1 MVRATTEA
9 RTLRR
14 VSGSQSNNSPHGDAN
29 KDNARDARPVAL
41 PLAILPLH
49 QQRYSCHGCGN
60 CCRDFTVQLRP
71 HDLEKLRAQDWETKL
86 GAPVTTEFRG
96 VTYLR
101 QRDDGACVFL
111 MDDGLCRIH
120 KEYGF
125 TEKPIACQMFPFV
138 PIPDDRRTRVGLSFA
153 CQSVRENK
161 GAELQS
167 HANDVDRMTRAVPE
181 TRVATYTAMLADAMG
196 AKDGELDALSHAI
209 DAYLA
214 RNDLTMRD
222 RFDGLS
228 WVAASLGRAKLA
240 EVRAK
245 RFRELVA
252 LLVSALPAELEHLP
266 LEAVLP
272 KQERLLRQAVYAR
285 LEDVQVHHA
294 KSKGRWRTVL
304 AQLLASRA
312 FTRGKGR
319 IPSVARGLLGDV
331 SFDLIRGIPVLS
343 ESPDRDAIEDLL
355 VRYARATIIGG
366 RAWGAGYY
374 GWPAVRGLQALVLN
388 IACAA
393 WLARALAASRGHA
406 HVTIDDARDALGR
419 IDRHAGRAPWLGSV
433 GERLR
438 LEYFR
443 LDDGRRRIVRESI

>member
-1 MVRATTEA
+1 
-9 RTLRR
+9 
-14 VSGSQSNNSPHGDAN
+14 VSESKPI
-29 KDNARDARPVAL
+29 AL
-41 PLAILPLH
+41 PLVVLPVPG
-49 QQRYSCHGCGN
+49 QRYSCHGCGN

-71 HDLEKLRAQDWETKL
+71 ADLEKLHAQGWEEKL
-86 GAPVTTEFRG
+86 GMPVTAEFRG

-101 QRDDGACVFL
+101 QREDGACVFL
-111 MDDGLCRIH
+111 MEDGLCRIH
-120 KEYGF
+120 KDYGF
-125 TEKPIACQMFPFV
+125 AEKPIACQMFPFV
-138 PIPDDRRTRVGLSFA
+138 PVPDDRRTRVGISFA

-161 GAELQS
+161 GAELGT
-167 HANDVDRMTRAVPE
+167 HTPEIDRMTRAVPE
-181 TRVATYTAMLADAMG
+181 TRLATYTAMLADAMG
-196 AKDGELDALSHAI
+196 AKDGELDTLAHAVDTHLS
-209 DAYLA
+209 
-214 RNDLTMRD
+214 RGDLTFRD
-222 RFDGLS
+222 RFDGLA

-240 EVRAK
+240 EVRAT

-252 LLVSALPAELEHLP
+252 LLFSALPGELEHLP
-266 LEAVLP
+266 LEPVLA

-285 LEDVQVHHA
+285 LEDVQVNKA
-294 KSKGRWRTVL
+294 KAKGRWRTVF

-319 IPSVARGLLGDV
+319 VPNVARGLLGDV
-331 SFDLIRGIPVLS
+331 TFDAIRAVPILG
-343 ESPDRDAIEDLL
+343 ESPDRDAIEDLF
-355 VRYARATIIGG
+355 VRYARGTIVGG

-393 WLARALAASRGHA
+393 WLARALAASRGHE

-419 IDRHAGRAPWLGSV
+419 VDRHAGRAPWLGSV

-443 LDDGRRRIVRESI
+443 LDDGLRRIVRESV

>member
-1 MVRATTEA
+1 MSDSTPNSA
-9 RTLRR
+9 
-14 VSGSQSNNSPHGDAN
+14 SNRENE
-29 KDNARDARPVAL
+29 RDDRPVAL
-41 PLAILPLH
+41 PLVVLPLNA
-49 QQRYSCHGCGN
+49 QRYSCHGCGN

-71 HDLEKLRAQDWETKL
+71 ADLRKLESQAWAEKL
-86 GAPVTTEFRG
+86 GMPVTVDFRG

-125 TEKPIACQMFPFV
+125 AEKPIACQMFPFV
-138 PIPDDRRTRVGLSFA
+138 PVPDDRRTRVGLSFA

-161 GAELQS
+161 GAELRS
-167 HANDVDRMTRAVPE
+167 HTAEIDRMTRAIPE
-181 TRVATYTAMLADAMG
+181 TRIATYTAMLADAMG
-196 AKDGELDALSHAI
+196 AKEGELDTLSYAV

-214 RNDLTMRD
+214 RGDLTFRD
-222 RFDGLS
+222 RFDGLA

-240 EVRAK
+240 DVRAT
-245 RFRELVA
+245 RFRELVS
-252 LLVSALPAELEHLP
+252 LLFSALPAELEHLP
-266 LEAVLP
+266 LEAALP
-272 KQERLLRQAVYAR
+272 KQSRLLRQAVYAR
-285 LEDVQVHHA
+285 LEDVQVNTA
-294 KSKGRWRTVL
+294 KSRGRWRTVL
-304 AQLLASRA
+304 AQLFASRA

-319 IPSVARGLLGDV
+319 VPAVARGLLNAA
-331 SFDLIRGIPVLS
+331 SFDQIAQVPILS
-343 ESPDRDAIEDLL
+343 ESPDRDAIEDLF
-355 VRYARATIIGG
+355 VRYARATIVGG

-374 GWPAVRGLQALVLN
+374 GWPAVRGFQALVLN

-393 WLARALAASRGHA
+393 WLARALAAARGHE
-406 HVTIDDARDALGR
+406 HVLIEDARDALGR

-443 LDDGRRRIVRESI
+443 LDDGLRRIVRSSM